1 MKKQNDWALLHL
13 FGAEA
18 EGETAQMSVH
28 TPQTTECSGD
38 CQAASAP
45 AAGESTEAET
55 RMKGF
60 RALMEGEYKELF
72 TAYFQE
78 TFNRRFKEQKEM
90 KAELERA
97 NVLLDQAA
105 AHFGVERSA
114 LQEAIRAENERKK
127 ASADGESKSES
138 TSNKEEAEAIRLAV
152 EAAVS
157 VARAETERAVLDG
170 IRARGQRPAECA
182 LSEGSGDALRS
193 QAGRLS
199 RAQRAEVARRAAK
212 GERIKF

>member
-1 MKKQNDWALLHL
+1 MIQHNDWALLHL

-18 EGETAQMSVH
+18 EGETMNPSVH
-28 TPQTTECSGD
+28 TPQAIEHSGD
-38 CQAASAP
+38 TQAECTS
-45 AAGESTEAET
+45 AAGERNEAEA
-55 RMKGF
+55 KKEGF
-60 RALMEGEYKELF
+60 RAMMEGEYKDLF

-97 NVLLDQAA
+97 NALLDTVA
-105 AHFGVERSA
+105 AHFGVERGA
-114 LQEAIRAENERKK
+114 LQETIRAEQEKT
-127 ASADGESKSES
+127 ASADGEGKRDDTSEQQRE
-138 TSNKEEAEAIRLAV
+138 KDIQKAV

-157 VARAETERAVLDG
+157 AARAETERAVIAG
-170 IRARGQRPAECA
+170 IRAKGLRPAECA
-182 LSEGSGDALRS
+182 LSEGSGDALRG